1 MKTPLGFRY
10 AGVHAGLKP
19 VRRDVALI
27 ASEVPA
33 AAAGCFTTNL
43 AKATLVND
51 QFVDVTIRLN
61 ADNTLDVIH
70 NGTTYFD
77 HVPLDAQ
84 GYTPMAGASFLFGA
98 RTGGEFERTVLD
110 NVAIIVNGQATA
122 PPAQAQFTSITKQ
135 GNNIVITWTGSGT
148 LQESSSLTAPATW
161 TPVAGNPSGTYTT
174 PAATT
179 ENKFYRIATSQ

>member
-1 MKTPLGFRY
+1 MDS
-10 AGVHAGLKP
+10 P
-19 VRRDVALI
+19 VQLDSMHTQATEPQSFPIDPVCGM
-27 ASEVPA
+27 EVDPS
-33 AAAGCFTTNL
+33 TDLRTE
-43 AKATLVND
+43 
-51 QFVDVTIRLN
+51 
-61 ADNTLDVIH
+61 H

-179 ENKFYRIATSQ
+179 GNKFYRIATSQ